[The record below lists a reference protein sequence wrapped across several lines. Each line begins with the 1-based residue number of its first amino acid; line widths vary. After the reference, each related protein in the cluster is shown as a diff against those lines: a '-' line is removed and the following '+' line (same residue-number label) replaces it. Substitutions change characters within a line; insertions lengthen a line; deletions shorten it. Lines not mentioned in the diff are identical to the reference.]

1 MGQRYDHDFFAI
13 VAKTLRLAMEDE
25 AEETGAAPTEDSRRA
40 VEQLFSEGLAGGE
53 IVDVFAMAGE
63 NRPELSVLSDEFLDQ
78 ISTKVER
85 PELQLALLRK
95 LLAGEISTRLASN
108 KTQQKHFSDELR
120 GALDRY
126 SASQLTSAEAI
137 AELVELAKRLRA
149 QHDRNA
155 RLGLSVEEIAF
166 YDALIGNAEDLTA
179 DEDVKTLVAQ
189 IVPKVREALAVD
201 WTDRTNMTSKVRRA
215 IKQVLRAGENKAIV
229 QRLREAEA
237 ASAGGGGKGMDP
249 LVDRLFEQA
258 QVLYRRWP
266 EVEGAYAPTPR
277 EQVGR

>member
-1 MGQRYDHDFFAI
+1 M
-13 VAKTLRLAMEDE
+13 
-25 AEETGAAPTEDSRRA
+25 
-40 VEQLFSEGLAGGE
+40 
-53 IVDVFAMAGE
+53 
-63 NRPELSVLSDEFLDQ
+63 
-78 ISTKVER
+78 
-85 PELQLALLRK
+85 ALLRK

-137 AELVELAKRLRA
+137 KELVELAKRLRA

-155 RLGLSVEEIAF
+155 QLGLSTEEIAF

-179 DEDVKTLVAQ
+179 DEDVKALVAQ

-201 WTDRTNMTSKVRRA
+201 WTDRTNLTSKVRRA
-215 IKQVLRAGENKAIV
+215 IKQVLRATENKPIV
-229 QRLREAEA
+229 QRLRAREGA
-237 ASAGGGGKGMDP
+237 AAGSGVNGMDP

-258 QVLYRRWP
+258 QILYRRWP
-266 EVEGAYAPTPR
+266 EVEDAYALAPR
-277 EQVGR
+277 GAISR